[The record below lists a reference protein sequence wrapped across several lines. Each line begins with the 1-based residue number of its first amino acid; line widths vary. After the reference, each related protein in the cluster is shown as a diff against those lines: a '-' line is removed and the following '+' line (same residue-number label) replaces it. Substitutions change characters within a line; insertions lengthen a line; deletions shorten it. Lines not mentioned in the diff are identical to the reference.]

1 MSPRPAAAEAECPR
15 AWVPLQEKALQS
27 EPVHRKAEGREQP
40 CSPQREKAHTA
51 TRTGTAENK
60 YINKEIT
67 EKCKASTLAHIT
79 KAYRPR

>member
-15 AWVPLQEKALQS
+15 ARVPLQEKALQS
-27 EPVHRKAEGREQP
+27 EPVHRKAESREQP
-40 CSPQREKAHTA
+40 RSPQREKAHTA

-67 EKCKASTLAHIT
+67 EKWKASTLAHIT